1 MLCFSN
7 YGEGSCQECSDI
19 RPVTHCRCREITMD
33 KSKDDKRDCLEL
45 TLGAVFLP
53 FFIILSPIVL
63 AMKAI
68 AETEVPKH
76 R

>member
-1 MLCFSN
+1 
-7 YGEGSCQECSDI
+7 
-19 RPVTHCRCREITMD
+19 MD